1 MTTTTRIQTIDKRP
15 RTSDGTTV
23 CDRCGEIVPEGDR
36 YQQETVT
43 TSGGNIE
50 IDVCMHCLTAK
61 DGNDW
66 LAAFTVVA
74 AVAVFIS
81 ALAAAYGG

>member
-1 MTTTTRIQTIDKRP
+1 MTTTFLQTIDKRP

-23 CDRCGEIVPEGDR
+23 CERCGEIIPAGDR
-36 YQQETVT
+36 YQQETVV
-43 TSGGNIE
+43 TSGGNVE

-74 AVAVFIS
+74 VVAILIS
-81 ALAAAYGG
+81 AAAAGFGG

>member
-66 LAAFTVVA
+66 LAAFTVGATITILLSVA
-74 AVAVFIS
+74 AAVF
-81 ALAAAYGG
+81 GG